1 MYTLTHLEETN
12 QVINDYQGKG
22 SLSYQVGGYFPASGD
37 VPNSY
42 WFRVSRQAILRRGDP
57 AARGSDCG
65 VRAGVRVRK

>member
-22 SLSYQVGGYFPASGD
+22 SLSYQVGGYFPASGN

-42 WFRVSRQAILRRGDP
+42 WDRDDRRARLSGNNP
-57 AARGSDCG
+57 ADRDSSCG

>member
-37 VPNSY
+37 VPNAY
-42 WFRVSRQAILRRGDP
+42 WFRVNRQAVL
-57 AARGSDCG
+57 RGSNPASRDSYSG